1 MFELWKIQE
10 RGLSMWPVLDEL
22 IHDDPRHHF
31 LAICLIWWIPLLLTP
46 IAWWVL
52 LRVWKGMTVRGKWMV
67 LGVLLFPI
75 CVSAI
80 QFSTSWSLAGHW
92 APLVVDPLA
101 VASYAC
107 LIALVWISS
116 RRWTSRLICAL
127 FMVPVA
133 GITIASFTSL
143 LLLIN
148 MFSVPHGYGRLSPAV
163 SWRTDWTSMSFT
175 SDWVA
180 YSIYTNPKWF
190 PLVKREVADDRCFTS
205 EIVQGNPAF
214 RISPGGESVIVS
226 CRQEDGKVDDKFV
239 RIR

>member
-1 MFELWKIQE
+1 MVKIQ
-10 RGLSMWPVLDEL
+10 GKGFSMWPVFDEL
-22 IHDDPRHHF
+22 IHDDPQHHF
-31 LAICLIWWIPLLLTP
+31 LAICLIWWIPLLLIP
-46 IAWWVL
+46 IAWWAL
-52 LRVWKGMTVRGKWMV
+52 SRVWNGTDVGRRWMV
-67 LGVLLFPI
+67 LAVLLFPI

-107 LIALVWISS
+107 LIAIIWISF
-116 RRWTSRLICAL
+116 RRWTVRLICAL
-127 FMVPVA
+127 FMIPVA
-133 GITIASFTSL
+133 GIAFASFTTI

-148 MFSVPHGYGRLSPAV
+148 LFSVPHAFGRLSPTV

-180 YSIYTNPKWF
+180 YTIFTNPRWL
-190 PLVKREVADDRCFTS
+190 PLVKREIADDRCFTS

-214 RISPGGESVIVS
+214 RISSGGESVVVS
-226 CRQEDGKVDDKFV
+226 CRQQDGEVEDKFI
-239 RIR
+239 RIQ